1 MRKDRPF
8 SFVNKDKAVLPWGPE
23 VIDITEVTKRRRK
36 KIIQCYDCLLEILI
50 YYTCYCKK
58 LQEIW

>member
-23 VIDITEVTKRRRK
+23 VLDITEVTKRRRGK
-36 KIIQCYDCLLEILI
+36 KEKQLYNVMTEFNIFVF
-50 YYTCYCKK
+50 
-58 LQEIW
+58 

>member
-23 VIDITEVTKRRRK
+23 VIDITEVTKRRGGG
-36 KIIQCYDCLLEILI
+36 IIKLLLLLLLLLYNVLTEFNVFVF
-50 YYTCYCKK
+50 
-58 LQEIW
+58 